1 MESNCAKR
9 SGPFVA
15 LLFRNPARSPG
26 LLYQKPRTGLFP
38 PFSAYPRRGPC
49 PLRHLAARSS
59 ARSTRP
65 PRGPHRAWRFRPRR
79 SGPNPLGDV
88 LGGVAGVE
96 VDPREHDH
104 MQVGQVGGRHCPIAI
119 FLSRRAPSM
128 AMPRP
133 HARPFRSGRTA
144 AFAES
149 SWRGVA
155 PNGKVGF
162 RIAGCLSW
170 RDRAVRVCSHWP
182 LPRQKSRTPK
192 FIGSVLPGGRASY
205 GGDPVLAWQ

>member
-26 LLYQKPRTGLFP
+26 LLYQEPRTELFP
-38 PFSAYPRRGPC
+38 PFSAYPGRGPC

-104 MQVGQVGGRHCPIAI
+104 VQVGQVGGRHCPIAI

-155 PNGKVGF
+155 PNGRLGSGSLVASPGATE
-162 RIAGCLSW
+162 RSGSARTCLSPV
-170 RDRAVRVCSHWP
+170 RSHALPSLLAPFSPEDARATGVIPC
-182 LPRQKSRTPK
+182 
-192 FIGSVLPGGRASY
+192 
-205 GGDPVLAWQ
+205 